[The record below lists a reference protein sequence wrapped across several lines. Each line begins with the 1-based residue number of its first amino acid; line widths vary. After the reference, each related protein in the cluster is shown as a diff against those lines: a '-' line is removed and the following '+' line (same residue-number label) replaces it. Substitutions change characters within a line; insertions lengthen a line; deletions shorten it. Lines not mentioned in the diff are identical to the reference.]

1 MIPDIKELNFPKKD
15 GEQYATLTQA
25 TVTLADMGEKTITT
39 QVKINGEITPDFSQD
54 WAVEFQGEKYIM
66 PLRIPQGSKGNE
78 SLDSTIDLTFQHW
91 AIYQLKRYP
100 FVTMQP
106 IETGTAI
113 ADEEAA
119 DVRLNL
125 KDFCILFGQVLEY
138 YYGDAITI
146 DLNPLWEYKKEAE
159 SITINHSY
167 IWDVLIKFYE
177 LFAARWVIEP
187 REDNNNTVKGGERY
201 VIRVGYP
208 SAEVTHI
215 FRYGFEG
222 GLLKIERQVQSEDIR
237 NMLKGRGGDTNIP
250 FRYFKDTDPNNPD
263 FKPDPDWIEELKN
276 IYFTNLM
283 PATFRSYIQGW
294 KAAHISKYPG
304 YTAVGEN
311 NAYAPWAYRKGYTDT
326 KFRPVEFVA
335 DEITIN
341 PTAGDKQVEIL
352 PGYSPYIK
360 KGSSIDKYG
369 PLLGSLD
376 NNDKIYP
383 TLQGTGMDIA
393 VDVEQVTSDVVESP
407 KSDTKTEVLEEFSG
421 RVTLSGGE
429 RKTLTID
436 GGTFSVDAGLY
447 GNYDEGQKGLTVK
460 KNETQVGL
468 SVIAGKWT
476 LNIQTYQVKV
486 GDYLIDIEDA
496 TLSIVNISTQQILSA
511 SGLPSGNYRAV
522 VRLSLHNTS
531 DNTLS
536 VEIKCAR
543 PTLTTSSLKE
553 QARNTFDVWIPN
565 VWGTAR
571 NAGETDAQYAE
582 RVWKPVFG
590 DREGNEAA
598 LMFTSGALA
607 HEDYEFKFIKG
618 LWPVLDSTKTY
629 NDDEGVTH
637 SSYWRLRLAK
647 SDAEMEVTG
656 LYLPSTQKQGA
667 PGDTFVF
674 IGTELTHVPYVV
686 DAEVRQADW
695 LNDQLGEVKEIKP
708 TFVVT
713 PDRVRL
719 NGEGKPNALIRQ
731 LRVGSPVTI
740 EDKRF
745 IGGSQQETLYLQSIT
760 YKYRAPSSTDAA
772 LNPDM
777 EIVLGNDYS
786 TVANPVTMIQG
797 EVSSLSRQISG
808 ALSNISQAVR
818 ATGDKIY
825 IRKDKSDRTPYS
837 LTIGGRA
844 TAEAGMQ
851 FGLTYIPGL
860 AGGMGGWIGPDGA
873 GELRSLILWSF
884 LEVPELR
891 FNRVE
896 IVQGVDWHAPGGGIV
911 ESCEGDTVTLKLEEG
926 DYGAVAEDDL
936 CLGIWHFARPAD
948 KARCNLLK
956 DTATPQTAASSGP
969 TDNFRFVRYKFDVPV
984 DFKAGDSFVLSLD
997 NVERLAGTATEF
1009 HARLYD
1015 MDDSQSVRMISSLV
1029 KFNAA
1034 DRTCVLTVVN
1044 PSSSSTVELLLY
1056 AGLNGETAGNSV
1068 RFTRPML
1075 VRGETP
1081 AEWNY
1086 AESEFDGLN
1095 SDSDSNDSET
1105 GKGLFRF
1112 TGFATMY
1119 FRIKAVSGDNNGTA
1133 TIQMREG
1140 YEHLRPQPGM
1150 HFVAF
1155 GNRTRKDRQTCRYA
1169 TRTYERLMKDVD
1181 DWTFRPDNIK
1191 LQFGDLSNLTIDGLT
1206 MSGYSAYLNNVYFDG
1221 VLRQLENSPL
1231 RLTYETYGDKYVGD
1245 NDDCMIRLTALKGVE
1260 DVTDSVT
1267 WSVSASTG
1275 AATPS
1280 VTPEGTLTLGKSVLA
1295 GGEEA
1300 TVTVTATWRKT
1311 PDAAPKTASAIIIIR
1326 DNALLK
1332 GETGSS
1338 YTPNL
1343 LKGTKTWDTAGWGYG
1358 TGMGWGS
1365 EPDGEMNGFTV
1376 LHGNFEGHGT
1386 QAYIELAQQF
1396 FPVVKGQ
1403 TYTLSFWAKGTGNM
1417 RTFCYPAVNGFLL
1430 PGGTGDRSNITL
1442 SDTEQVYQLTT
1453 DWKRHRVSFRVDG
1466 TPASENTRILFR
1478 VPAGNEAWIAG
1489 AKLETGINNNPE
1501 WSPNDEDLKGDPGKD
1516 GEDAVIYDWE
1526 TEPAVIRCEADGTP
1540 VDTSVTVRCWRVKGE
1555 TRSLISPNDL
1565 LMSMYRVQSRVQ
1577 ADEGI
1582 SNWADYTAPVTL
1594 DSRETHPKIMLRV
1607 IPQTIA
1613 GSEPEVLS
1621 EHTVG
1626 YVCDGTTGPQGSVVR
1641 IRGLFEAGEY
1651 YYDGETPVTT
1661 STGSKI
1667 RWLDVV
1673 WVEDISG
1680 NRYYKRCIKS
1690 GTYDSSNGPHSTD
1703 NETSTGW
1710 ADFSQLDN
1718 LIVQLLIAKNAH
1730 IQFLNGQEI
1739 VFGETVNGADK
1750 LWGRIG
1756 VPTEG
1761 GGYIMWAGGADT
1773 SLATYILDKEGR
1785 ARFGKINDNHI
1796 VIDPLEKQITVRNGS
1811 RRKMITIDGAD
1822 HMLEN
1827 IYGVEDN
1834 INAGNL
1840 NRGYATANPTYTTT
1854 VSAGTVKLAKAGGK
1868 LKVSL
1873 TAILETW
1880 SVGYTGKDSA
1890 GVSMP
1895 GQYVKGTATVTL
1907 GIYNGSIPV
1916 KEVSATVQSPILTEN
1931 LKGYRTE
1938 DLTVEATNLSV
1949 GTYTVRTKVELVQ
1962 QKDTDINGRIVQ
1974 ATAMATVMGAAKV
1987 FSSPELYEAFLC
1999 GNGFIS
2005 ANSMRDYFR
2014 SVKTTSGYMTE
2025 ASAGDYGVRV
2035 SDDGLA
2041 AKDSNGAWN
2050 AGIMT
2055 YEKEAV
2061 DANKCVLPQLG
2072 IRMYT
2077 TNANTANLPTGAGTR
2092 YGSITTTTLNA
2103 TDGHHIQEWKS
2114 FSQPVQC
2121 YTRRCMNNVWGAWT
2135 KNY

>member
-1 MIPDIKELNFPKKD
+1 MINPLEIYSARNTLLYKTPINTGCRRRVRLMTEDSITVKFSDKRSLKFPVGTRIGDFYITNSQDPKYNATTSGYDYELKFDAYYWLWANRLLFYAMPGVSNAPKETSFKLTASIEIHAAVITRCLNALGITYD
-15 GEQYATLTQA
+15 GSPFRVET
-25 TVTLADMGEKTITT
+25 D
-39 QVKINGEITPDFSQD
+39 PDFSTE
-54 WAVEFQGEKYIM
+54 AKYISYANM
-66 PLRIPQGSKGNE
+66 SVLGG
-78 SLDSTIDLTFQHW
+78 
-91 AIYQLKRYP
+91 
-100 FVTMQP
+100 
-106 IETGTAI
+106 IEAI
-113 ADEEAA
+113 ADAYECEWWVEGNA
-119 DVRLNL
+119 
-125 KDFCILFGQVLEY
+125 IHFGKCNAIGEY
-138 YYGDAITI
+138 
-146 DLNPLWEYKKEAE
+146 E
-159 SITINHSY
+159 
-167 IWDVLIKFYE
+167 
-177 LFAARWVIEP
+177 
-187 REDNNNTVKGGERY
+187 
-201 VIRVGYP
+201 
-208 SAEVTHI
+208 
-215 FRYGFEG
+215 
-222 GLLKIERQVQSEDIR
+222 
-237 NMLKGRGGDTNIP
+237 
-250 FRYFKDTDPNNPD
+250 
-263 FKPDPDWIEELKN
+263 
-276 IYFTNLM
+276 FT
-283 PATFRSYIQGW
+283 
-294 KAAHISKYPG
+294 
-304 YTAVGEN
+304 VGEN
-311 NAYAPWAYRKGYTDT
+311 VVSMTPDNKTTSPNRLVLFGSTRNLPPNYRET
-326 KFRPVEFVA
+326 
-335 DEITIN
+335 
-341 PTAGDKQVEIL
+341 
-352 PGYSPYIK
+352 
-360 KGSSIDKYG
+360 GS
-369 PLLGSLD
+369 
-376 NNDKIYP
+376 
-383 TLQGTGMDIA
+383 
-393 VDVEQVTSDVVESP
+393 SDVVDAVVVKRLMLPEGTP
-407 KSDTKTEVLEEFSG
+407 WLQTEPDIPEDEIVEKE
-421 RVTLSGGE
+421 VTLDSVYPRTALTVSKVETYESTAEDGTKQTFYRVRYGTSFPFSKDYILPDEELHAEFESGNLDGMDFAVKFNPLGVGE
-429 RKTLTID
+429 KKDD
-436 GGTFSVDAGLY
+436 GSFNPEAQMFEIVVNEDYGRALPDDVLHPEVGDRFSLY
-447 GNYDEGQKGLTVK
+447 G
-460 KNETQVGL
+460 
-468 SVIAGKWT
+468 W
-476 LNIQTYQVKV
+476 
-486 GDYLIDIEDA
+486 
-496 TLSIVNISTQQILSA
+496 
-511 SGLPSGNYRAV
+511 
-522 VRLSLHNTS
+522 
-531 DNTLS
+531 
-536 VEIKCAR
+536 
-543 PTLTTSSLKE
+543 
-553 QARNTFDVWIPN
+553 
-565 VWGTAR
+565 
-571 NAGETDAQYAE
+571 
-582 RVWKPVFG
+582 
-590 DREGNEAA
+590 
-598 LMFTSGALA
+598 
-607 HEDYEFKFIKG
+607 
-618 LWPVLDSTKTY
+618 DSTKMEALGLLAAAEQELLTEGNKLLDEYRKDKQTY
-629 NDDEGVTH
+629 TCPMMWDWCKAQAEKKT
-637 SSYWRLRLAK
+637 SPRLGSVVNLHFI
-647 SDAEMEVTG
+647 
-656 LYLPSTQKQGA
+656 
-667 PGDTFVF
+667 PGDTGRKSRI
-674 IGTELTHVPYVV
+674 IGFEHDLDIEYSNVTYIC
-686 DAEVRQADW
+686 
-695 LNDQLGEVKEIKP
+695 GEKVS
-708 TFVVT
+708 VS
-713 PDRVRL
+713 RL
-719 NGEGKPNALIRQ
+719 KTLESKVEGLAH
-731 LRVGSPVTI
+731 
-740 EDKRF
+740 
-745 IGGSQQETLYLQSIT
+745 
-760 YKYRAPSSTDAA
+760 
-772 LNPDM
+772 
-777 EIVLGNDYS
+777 
-786 TVANPVTMIQG
+786 
-797 EVSSLSRQISG
+797 
-808 ALSNISQAVR
+808 
-818 ATGDKIY
+818 TGDKVKIQNSLDFLSKRY
-825 IRKDKSDRTPYS
+825 SDRTPYS
-837 LTIGGRA
+837 LAIGGRA

-860 AGGMGGWIGPDGA
+860 VGGMGGWIGPDGA
-873 GELRSLILWSF
+873 GELESLILRSF

-936 CLGIWHFARPAD
+936 CMGIWHFARPAD

-956 DTATPQTAASSGP
+956 DTAAPQTAASSGP

-984 DFKAGDSFVLSLD
+984 DFKAGDKFVLSLE

-1015 MDDSQSVRMISSLV
+1015 MDASQSVRIISDLG
-1029 KFNAA
+1029 KYDAE

-1044 PSSSSTVELLLY
+1044 PSSSPTVELLLY

-1095 SDSDSNDSET
+1095 AEADSNDSET

-1112 TGFATMY
+1112 AGFATMY
-1119 FRIKAVSGDNNGTA
+1119 FRIKAVSGENNGTA

-1245 NDDCMIRLTALKGVE
+1245 NDDCMIRLTAMKGVE
-1260 DVTDSVT
+1260 DVTASVT
-1267 WSVSASTG
+1267 WAVSASTG

-1280 VTPEGTLTLGKSVLA
+1280 VTPEGTLTLGKSILG

-1343 LKGTKTWDTAGWGYG
+1343 LKDTKTWNTAVWGYG
-1358 TGMGWGS
+1358 SGMGSGS

-1376 LHGNFEGHGT
+1376 LHSNFDNVGT

-1430 PGGTGDRSNITL
+1430 PGGTGDRSNIAL
-1442 SDTEQVYQLTT
+1442 SDTEQVYQLTA

-1466 TPASENTRILFR
+1466 TPVESNTRILFR

-1489 AKLETGINNNPE
+1489 AKLEIGANNNPE

-1516 GEDAVIYDWE
+1516 GEDAVTYDWE

-1555 TRSLISPNDL
+1555 TRSLISPNGL

-1673 WVEDISG
+1673 WVEDTSG

-1690 GTYDSSNGPHSTD
+1690 GTYTEPNGPHPPD

-1718 LIVQLLIAKNAH
+1718 LIVDLLIAKSAY
-1730 IQFLNGQEI
+1730 IKFLNGQQI
-1739 VFGETVNGADK
+1739 VFGETVNNEEVIY
-1750 LWGRIG
+1750 GRIG
-1756 VPTEG
+1756 VPIKEAG
-1761 GGYIMWAGGADT
+1761 DVIMWAGGADT
-1773 SLATYILDKEGR
+1773 DTAAYLLDKTGR
-1785 ARFGKINDNHI
+1785 ARFGRTSDNHI
-1796 VIDPLEKQITVRNGS
+1796 VIDPDAKQITVRDS
-1811 RRKMITIDGAD
+1811 TQRKMITIDGEA
-1822 HMLEN
+1822 HTLEG

-1840 NRGYATANPTYTTT
+1840 NHSYATANPTYTTT

-1907 GIYNGSIPV
+1907 GIYNGSVPV

-1949 GTYTVRTKVELVQ
+1949 GTYTVRTKVDLVQ
-1962 QKDTDINGRIVQ
+1962 EKDTDINGRIVQ

-1987 FSSPELYEAFLC
+1987 FGSPELYEAILC

-2025 ASAGDYGVRV
+2025 MSAGDYGVRV

-2050 AGIMT
+2050 AVLVT
-2055 YEKEAV
+2055 CEKQAA
-2061 DANKCVLPQLG
+2061 DANICVLEQLG
-2072 IRMYT
+2072 SRMFT
-2077 TNANTANLPTGAGTR
+2077 TDARTANLPSGAGTF
-2092 YGSITTTTLNA
+2092 YGVITTTTLNA
-2103 TDGHHIQEWKS
+2103 TAGHHIQEWKS

-2121 YTRRCMNNVWGAWT
+2121 HTRRCMNGTWGAWT
-2135 KNY
+2135 RNY

>member
-1 MIPDIKELNFPKKD
+1 MWEIKGKDNQTKAIIPSLEYNGNWMGESYVSLTVESPTPVAFAIGDYLMYRGERFEINYDPGKIKSASRFAKGDAFKYENIKLNSFADELTRCDFLDVVPSDNQIHFTGLPKFSFYGGVQDLAKRIQANLDRTYPGMWTVVVSSEYSDMKELNVSVDTQKVWDALSILVNDFKTYFTIKGRTITIGAAGIPAAHLFKYGKGNGLYGLEQNAETDQAIVTRLRAYGSTRNLPHRYYNNIPAIDRANAPVHSIVSRQYVNSGSVACVLKFRLLSQYVDLSKCVTDGTKHWFSASINNVGYAAYWDDKESCYTIGERPSKHVDGVSNTLLRKEQMEEIVTGTLVSFAAYKD
-15 GEQYATLTQA
+15 GAPGIVTTVGIPDNMAVQYLM
-25 TVTLADMGEKTITT
+25 LPSFPYTT
-39 QVKINGEITPDFSQD
+39 QDPYIDSPNIDKIGIREGTVFFDGSQEDLEEIYPSIEGMT
-54 WAVEFQGEKYIM
+54 AE
-66 PLRIPQGSKGNE
+66 
-78 SLDSTIDLTFQHW
+78 
-91 AIYQLKRYP
+91 QLKAAGVP
-100 FVTMQP
+100 CNSTGALDVLVSAEQMTDNGVGD
-106 IETGTAI
+106 INEGETQTTPNPPTFKI
-113 ADEEAA
+113 T
-119 DVRLNL
+119 L
-125 KDFCILFGQVLEY
+125 KDLGFNIKDHIIPGNSEAP
-138 YYGDAITI
+138 AISFKTGMLGGRDFEI
-146 DLNPLWEYKKEAE
+146 
-159 SITINHSY
+159 
-167 IWDVLIKFYE
+167 V
-177 LFAARWVIEP
+177 
-187 REDNNNTVKGGERY
+187 GGEPIKNASGAVTGY
-201 VIRVGYP
+201 EIELNRVYDDGIKLWFPY
-208 SAEVTHI
+208 
-215 FRYGFEG
+215 
-222 GLLKIERQVQSEDIR
+222 
-237 NMLKGRGGDTNIP
+237 
-250 FRYFKDTDPNNPD
+250 KD
-263 FKPDPDWIEELKN
+263 
-276 IYFTNLM
+276 Y
-283 PATFRSYIQGW
+283 
-294 KAAHISKYPG
+294 
-304 YTAVGEN
+304 
-311 NAYAPWAYRKGYTDT
+311 NAK
-326 KFRPVEFVA
+326 
-335 DEITIN
+335 
-341 PTAGDKQVEIL
+341 AGDKFVLLHIEM
-352 PGYSPYIK
+352 PEVYIK
-360 KGSSIDKYG
+360 AAAQR
-369 PLLGSLD
+369 LL
-376 NNDKIYP
+376 
-383 TLQGTGMDIA
+383 
-393 VDVEQVTSDVVESP
+393 
-407 KSDTKTEVLEEFSG
+407 EV
-421 RVTLSGGE
+421 
-429 RKTLTID
+429 
-436 GGTFSVDAGLY
+436 
-447 GNYDEGQKGLTVK
+447 
-460 KNETQVGL
+460 
-468 SVIAGKWT
+468 
-476 LNIQTYQVKV
+476 
-486 GDYLIDIEDA
+486 A
-496 TLSIVNISTQQILSA
+496 TA
-511 SGLPSGNYRAV
+511 
-522 VRLSLHNTS
+522 
-531 DNTLS
+531 
-536 VEIKCAR
+536 
-543 PTLTTSSLKE
+543 
-553 QARNTFDVWIPN
+553 W
-565 VWGTAR
+565 
-571 NAGETDAQYAE
+571 
-582 RVWKPVFG
+582 
-590 DREGNEAA
+590 
-598 LMFTSGALA
+598 
-607 HEDYEFKFIKG
+607 
-618 LWPVLDSTKTY
+618 
-629 NDDEGVTH
+629 
-637 SSYWRLRLAK
+637 LAK
-647 SDAEMEVTG
+647 
-656 LYLPSTQKQGA
+656 
-667 PGDTFVF
+667 
-674 IGTELTHVPYVV
+674 
-686 DAEVRQADW
+686 
-695 LNDQLGEVKEIKP
+695 
-708 TFVVT
+708 
-713 PDRVRL
+713 
-719 NGEGKPNALIRQ
+719 
-731 LRVGSPVTI
+731 
-740 EDKRF
+740 
-745 IGGSQQETLYLQSIT
+745 
-760 YKYRAPSSTDAA
+760 
-772 LNPDM
+772 
-777 EIVLGNDYS
+777 NDYS
-786 TVANPVTMIQG
+786 RSVYAPKVDEIFMARQHDEAMASGGKIASLHDTLKEGMMLLFEDEDFNINASIFIDRLTIKETENSAPTYEVVLKEEKTVGRLDKMQNQIDSLASGGQG
-797 EVSSLSRQISG
+797 SGGYNASQIRSLIDAYGGTRF
-808 ALSNISQAVR
+808 LS
-818 ATGDKIY
+818 KI
-825 IRKDKSDRTPYS
+825 KSDRTPYS
-837 LTIGGRA
+837 LAIGGRA

-860 AGGMGGWIGPDGA
+860 VGGMGGWIGPDGA
-873 GELRSLILWSF
+873 GELRSLILWSS

-1015 MDDSQSVRMISSLV
+1015 MDASQSVRMISSLV

-1034 DRTCVLTVVN
+1034 NRTCVLTVVN
-1044 PSSSSTVELLLY
+1044 PSSSGTVELLLY

-1095 SDSDSNDSET
+1095 AEADSNDSET

-1112 TGFATMY
+1112 AGFATMY

-1267 WSVSASTG
+1267 WAVSASTG

-1343 LKGTKTWDTAGWGYG
+1343 LKGTKTWDKDAGWGYG
-1358 TGMGWGS
+1358 TGMGRGS

-1442 SDTEQVYQLTT
+1442 SDTEQVYQLTA

-1489 AKLETGINNNPE
+1489 AKLEIGANNNPE

-1516 GEDAVIYDWE
+1516 GEDAVTYDWE
-1526 TEPAVIRCEADGTP
+1526 TDPGVIRCESDGTP
-1540 VDTSVTVRCWRVKGE
+1540 IDTSVTVRCYRVKGE
-1555 TRSLISPNDL
+1555 ARSSLASGGIV
-1565 LMSMYRVQSRVQ
+1565 MSLYRVQWRIQ
-1577 ADEGI
+1577 TDEGI
-1582 SNWADYTAPVTL
+1582 SGWTDYTDPVVL
-1594 DSRETHPKIMLRV
+1594 DSRDTHPKIMLRV

-1690 GTYDSSNGPHSTD
+1690 GTYTASNGPHSTD

-1739 VFGETVNGADK
+1739 VFGETVNRADK

-1811 RRKMITIDGAD
+1811 CRKMITINGAD
-1822 HMLEN
+1822 HTLEN

-1840 NRGYATANPTYTTT
+1840 NHSYATANPTYTTT

-1907 GIYNGSIPV
+1907 GIYNGSVPV
-1916 KEVSATVQSPILTEN
+1916 KEVSATVKSPILTEN

-1962 QKDTDINGRIVQ
+1962 QRDTDINGRIVQ
-1974 ATAMATVMGAAKV
+1974 ATAMATVTGAAKV
-1987 FSSPELYEAFLC
+1987 FGSPELYEAFLC

>member
-1 MIPDIKELNFPKKD
+1 MTNPLEIYSARNTLLYKTPINTGCRRRVRLMTEDSITVKFSDRRNIKFPVGTRIGDFYITNSQDPKYNATTSGYDYELKFDAYYWLWANRLLFYAMPGVSNAPKETSFKLTASIEIHAAVITRCLNALGITYD
-15 GEQYATLTQA
+15 GSPFRVET
-25 TVTLADMGEKTITT
+25 D
-39 QVKINGEITPDFSQD
+39 PDFSTE
-54 WAVEFQGEKYIM
+54 AKYISYANM
-66 PLRIPQGSKGNE
+66 SVLGG
-78 SLDSTIDLTFQHW
+78 
-91 AIYQLKRYP
+91 
-100 FVTMQP
+100 
-106 IETGTAI
+106 IEAI
-113 ADEEAA
+113 ADAYECEWWVEGSAIHFGKCNA
-119 DVRLNL
+119 IGEYEFTVGQNVVSMTPDNKTTSPNRLVVFGSTRNL
-125 KDFCILFGQVLEY
+125 PPNY
-138 YYGDAITI
+138 
-146 DLNPLWEYKKEAE
+146 
-159 SITINHSY
+159 
-167 IWDVLIKFYE
+167 
-177 LFAARWVIEP
+177 
-187 REDNNNTVKGGERY
+187 RET
-201 VIRVGYP
+201 
-208 SAEVTHI
+208 
-215 FRYGFEG
+215 
-222 GLLKIERQVQSEDIR
+222 
-237 NMLKGRGGDTNIP
+237 
-250 FRYFKDTDPNNPD
+250 
-263 FKPDPDWIEELKN
+263 
-276 IYFTNLM
+276 
-283 PATFRSYIQGW
+283 
-294 KAAHISKYPG
+294 
-304 YTAVGEN
+304 
-311 NAYAPWAYRKGYTDT
+311 
-326 KFRPVEFVA
+326 
-335 DEITIN
+335 
-341 PTAGDKQVEIL
+341 
-352 PGYSPYIK
+352 
-360 KGSSIDKYG
+360 GS
-369 PLLGSLD
+369 
-376 NNDKIYP
+376 
-383 TLQGTGMDIA
+383 
-393 VDVEQVTSDVVESP
+393 SDVVDAVVVKRLMLPAGTPYLQTEPNIPESEIVEEEITLESVYP
-407 KSDTKTEVLEEFSG
+407 HTALTVSEVETYESTASDGNKQIFYRLKYGNSFLFSKDYILKDEELHIVFESGSMNSMHFAVKFNPLGVGEKKDDGSFNPEAQMFEIVVNEDYGRALPDDVLHPEVGDRFS
-421 RVTLSGGE
+421 
-429 RKTLTID
+429 
-436 GGTFSVDAGLY
+436 LY
-447 GNYDEGQKGLTVK
+447 G
-460 KNETQVGL
+460 
-468 SVIAGKWT
+468 W
-476 LNIQTYQVKV
+476 
-486 GDYLIDIEDA
+486 
-496 TLSIVNISTQQILSA
+496 
-511 SGLPSGNYRAV
+511 
-522 VRLSLHNTS
+522 
-531 DNTLS
+531 
-536 VEIKCAR
+536 
-543 PTLTTSSLKE
+543 
-553 QARNTFDVWIPN
+553 
-565 VWGTAR
+565 
-571 NAGETDAQYAE
+571 
-582 RVWKPVFG
+582 
-590 DREGNEAA
+590 
-598 LMFTSGALA
+598 
-607 HEDYEFKFIKG
+607 
-618 LWPVLDSTKTY
+618 DSTKMEALGLLAAAEQELLTEGNKLLDEYRKDKQTY
-629 NDDEGVTH
+629 TCPMMWDWCKAQAEKKT
-637 SSYWRLRLAK
+637 SPRLGSVVNLHFI
-647 SDAEMEVTG
+647 
-656 LYLPSTQKQGA
+656 
-667 PGDTFVF
+667 PGDTGRKSRI
-674 IGTELTHVPYVV
+674 IGFEHDLDIEYSNVTYIC
-686 DAEVRQADW
+686 
-695 LNDQLGEVKEIKP
+695 GEKVS
-708 TFVVT
+708 VS
-713 PDRVRL
+713 RL
-719 NGEGKPNALIRQ
+719 KTLESKVEGLAH
-731 LRVGSPVTI
+731 
-740 EDKRF
+740 
-745 IGGSQQETLYLQSIT
+745 
-760 YKYRAPSSTDAA
+760 
-772 LNPDM
+772 
-777 EIVLGNDYS
+777 
-786 TVANPVTMIQG
+786 
-797 EVSSLSRQISG
+797 
-808 ALSNISQAVR
+808 
-818 ATGDKIY
+818 TGDKVKIQNSLDFLSKRY
-825 IRKDKSDRTPYS
+825 SDRTPYS
-837 LTIGGRA
+837 LAIGGRA

-956 DTATPQTAASSGP
+956 GTSTPRTVTAPETSDFSFA
-969 TDNFRFVRYKFDVPV
+969 RYQFDIPV

-1015 MDDSQSVRMISSLV
+1015 MDDSQSVRIISDLG

-1112 TGFATMY
+1112 AGFATMY

-1206 MSGYSAYLNNVYFDG
+1206 MEGYSAYLNNVYFDG

-1267 WSVSASTG
+1267 WAVSASTG
-1275 AATPS
+1275 AAIPS

-1343 LKGTKTWDTAGWGYG
+1343 LKGTKTWNKDAGWGYG
-1358 TGMGWGS
+1358 TSMGWGS

-1442 SDTEQVYQLTT
+1442 SDTEQVYQLTA

-1466 TPASENTRILFR
+1466 TPVPENTRILFR
-1478 VPAGNEAWIAG
+1478 VPAGNDAWIAG
-1489 AKLETGINNNPE
+1489 AKLEIGANNNPE

-1516 GEDAVIYDWE
+1516 GEDAVTYDWE

-1555 TRSLISPNDL
+1555 TRSSLASGGIV
-1565 LMSMYRVQSRVQ
+1565 MSLYRVQWRIQ
-1577 ADEGI
+1577 TDEGI
-1582 SNWADYTAPVTL
+1582 SGWTDYTDPVVL
-1594 DSRETHPKIMLRV
+1594 DSRDTHPKIMLRV

-1690 GTYDSSNGPHSTD
+1690 GTYTASNGPHPSD
-1703 NETSTGW
+1703 NETATGW

-1718 LIVQLLIAKNAH
+1718 LIVDLLIAKSAY
-1730 IQFLNGQEI
+1730 IKFLNGQQI
-1739 VFGETVNGADK
+1739 VFGKTVNNK
-1750 LWGRIG
+1750 EVIYGRIG
-1756 VPTEG
+1756 VPIKEAG
-1761 GGYIMWAGGADT
+1761 DVIMWAGGADT
-1773 SLATYILDKEGR
+1773 GTATYLLDKNGR
-1785 ARFGKINDNHI
+1785 ARFGKTSDNHI
-1796 VIDPLEKQITVRNGS
+1796 VIDPDAKQITVRDSSG
-1811 RRKMITIDGAD
+1811 RKKITIDGEA
-1822 HMLEN
+1822 HTLEG

-1840 NRGYATANPTYTTT
+1840 NRSYATANPTYTAT
-1854 VSAGTVKLAKAGGK
+1854 VSAGTVKLTKAGGK

-1873 TAILETW
+1873 TAILETL
-1880 SVGYTGKDSA
+1880 SVEYTGKDSA

-1895 GQYVKGTATVTL
+1895 GQYVRGTATVTL
-1907 GIYNGSIPV
+1907 GIYNGSVPV
-1916 KEVSATVQSPILTEN
+1916 KETSATVQSPILSE
-1931 LKGYRTE
+1931 LKGNRTE

-1962 QKDTDINGRIVQ
+1962 ERDTDINGRIVQ
-1974 ATAMATVMGAAKV
+1974 ANAMAAVMGAAKV
-1987 FSSPELYEAFLC
+1987 FGSPELYEAFLC
-1999 GNGFIS
+1999 DNGVIS

-2014 SVKTTSGYMTE
+2014 SVKTTLGYMTE

>member
-1 MIPDIKELNFPKKD
+1 MTNPLEIYSARNTLLYKTPINTGCRRRVRLMTEDSITVKFSDRRNIKFPVGTRIGDFYITNSQDPKYNATTSGYDYELKFDAYYWLWANRLLFYAMPGVSNAPKETSFKLTASIDIHAAVITRCLNALGITYD
-15 GEQYATLTQA
+15 GSPFRVET
-25 TVTLADMGEKTITT
+25 D
-39 QVKINGEITPDFSQD
+39 PDFSTE
-54 WAVEFQGEKYIM
+54 AKYISYANM
-66 PLRIPQGSKGNE
+66 SVLGG
-78 SLDSTIDLTFQHW
+78 
-91 AIYQLKRYP
+91 
-100 FVTMQP
+100 
-106 IETGTAI
+106 IEAI
-113 ADEEAA
+113 ADAYECEWWVEGNAIHFGKCNA
-119 DVRLNL
+119 IGEYDFTVGQNVVSMTPDNKTTSPNRLVVFGSTRNL
-125 KDFCILFGQVLEY
+125 PPNY
-138 YYGDAITI
+138 
-146 DLNPLWEYKKEAE
+146 
-159 SITINHSY
+159 
-167 IWDVLIKFYE
+167 
-177 LFAARWVIEP
+177 
-187 REDNNNTVKGGERY
+187 RE
-201 VIRVGYP
+201 
-208 SAEVTHI
+208 
-215 FRYGFEG
+215 
-222 GLLKIERQVQSEDIR
+222 
-237 NMLKGRGGDTNIP
+237 
-250 FRYFKDTDPNNPD
+250 TD
-263 FKPDPDWIEELKN
+263 
-276 IYFTNLM
+276 
-283 PATFRSYIQGW
+283 S
-294 KAAHISKYPG
+294 
-304 YTAVGEN
+304 
-311 NAYAPWAYRKGYTDT
+311 
-326 KFRPVEFVA
+326 
-335 DEITIN
+335 
-341 PTAGDKQVEIL
+341 
-352 PGYSPYIK
+352 
-360 KGSSIDKYG
+360 
-369 PLLGSLD
+369 
-376 NNDKIYP
+376 
-383 TLQGTGMDIA
+383 
-393 VDVEQVTSDVVESP
+393 SDVVDAIVVKRLMLP
-407 KSDTKTEVLEEFSG
+407 AGTPYLQTEPNIPEDEIVEQE
-421 RVTLSGGE
+421 VTLDSVYPRTALTVSKVETYESTAEDGTKQTFYRVRYGTSFPFSKDYILPDEELHAEFESGNLDGMDFAVKFNPLGVGE
-429 RKTLTID
+429 KKDD
-436 GGTFSVDAGLY
+436 GSFNPEAQMFEIVVNEDYGRALPDDVLHPQVGDRFSLY
-447 GNYDEGQKGLTVK
+447 G
-460 KNETQVGL
+460 
-468 SVIAGKWT
+468 W
-476 LNIQTYQVKV
+476 
-486 GDYLIDIEDA
+486 
-496 TLSIVNISTQQILSA
+496 
-511 SGLPSGNYRAV
+511 
-522 VRLSLHNTS
+522 
-531 DNTLS
+531 
-536 VEIKCAR
+536 
-543 PTLTTSSLKE
+543 
-553 QARNTFDVWIPN
+553 
-565 VWGTAR
+565 
-571 NAGETDAQYAE
+571 
-582 RVWKPVFG
+582 
-590 DREGNEAA
+590 
-598 LMFTSGALA
+598 
-607 HEDYEFKFIKG
+607 
-618 LWPVLDSTKTY
+618 DSTKMEALGLLAAAEQELLTEGNKLLDEYRKDKQTY
-629 NDDEGVTH
+629 TCPMMWDWCKAQAEKKT
-637 SSYWRLRLAK
+637 SPRLGSVVNLHFI
-647 SDAEMEVTG
+647 
-656 LYLPSTQKQGA
+656 
-667 PGDTFVF
+667 PGDSGRKSRI
-674 IGTELTHVPYVV
+674 IGFEHDLDIEYSNVTYIC
-686 DAEVRQADW
+686 
-695 LNDQLGEVKEIKP
+695 GEKVS
-708 TFVVT
+708 VS
-713 PDRVRL
+713 RL
-719 NGEGKPNALIRQ
+719 KTLESKVEGLAH
-731 LRVGSPVTI
+731 
-740 EDKRF
+740 
-745 IGGSQQETLYLQSIT
+745 
-760 YKYRAPSSTDAA
+760 
-772 LNPDM
+772 
-777 EIVLGNDYS
+777 
-786 TVANPVTMIQG
+786 
-797 EVSSLSRQISG
+797 
-808 ALSNISQAVR
+808 
-818 ATGDKIY
+818 TGDKVKIQNSLDFLSKRY
-825 IRKDKSDRTPYS
+825 SDRTPYS
-837 LTIGGRA
+837 LAIGGRA

-860 AGGMGGWIGPDGA
+860 VGGMGGWIGSDGA
-873 GELRSLILWSF
+873 GELTSLVLRSF

-936 CLGIWHFARPAD
+936 CLGIWHFARPTD
-948 KARCNLLK
+948 KARYNLVK

-984 DFKAGDSFVLSLD
+984 DFKAGDSFVLSLE

-1095 SDSDSNDSET
+1095 AEADSNDSET

-1260 DVTDSVT
+1260 DVTEAVT
-1267 WSVSASTG
+1267 WAVSASTG

-1295 GGEEA
+1295 GGEES

-1332 GETGSS
+1332 GEPGSS
-1338 YTPNL
+1338 YTTNL
-1343 LKGTKTWDTAGWGYG
+1343 LKGTKTWVKTVWGYG
-1358 TGMGWGS
+1358 TGMGQGS
-1365 EPDGEMNGFTV
+1365 EPEGEMNGFTV
-1376 LHGNFEGHGT
+1376 LHSNFDNVGT

-1430 PGGTGDRSNITL
+1430 PGGTGDRKNIAL
-1442 SDTEQVYQLTT
+1442 SDTEQVYQLTA

-1466 TPASENTRILFR
+1466 TPVPENTRILFR
-1478 VPAGNEAWIAG
+1478 VPAGNDAWIAG
-1489 AKLETGINNNPE
+1489 AKLEIGANNNPE
-1501 WSPNDEDLKGDPGKD
+1501 WSPNDADLKGDKGKD
-1516 GEDAVIYDWE
+1516 GEDAVTYDWE

-1555 TRSLISPNDL
+1555 TRSSLASGGIV
-1565 LMSMYRVQSRVQ
+1565 MSLYRMQWRIQ
-1577 ADEGI
+1577 TDEGI
-1582 SNWADYTAPVTL
+1582 SDWIDYTGPVVL
-1594 DSRETHPKIMLRV
+1594 DSRDTHPKIMLRV

-1673 WVEDISG
+1673 WVEDTSG

-1690 GTYDSSNGPHSTD
+1690 GTYTESNGPHPTD

-1739 VFGETVNGADK
+1739 VFGETVNK
-1750 LWGRIG
+1750 KEVIWGRVG
-1756 VPTEG
+1756 VPVGTDG
-1761 GGYIMWAGGADT
+1761 VIMWAGGADT
-1773 SLATYILDKEGR
+1773 DTATYLLDKNGR
-1785 ARFGKINDNHI
+1785 ARFGKTSDNHI

-1822 HMLEN
+1822 HTLEN

-1840 NRGYATANPTYTTT
+1840 NHSYATANPTYTTT
-1854 VSAGTVKLAKAGGK
+1854 VSAGTVKLAKPGGK

-1962 QKDTDINGRIVQ
+1962 EKDTDINGRIVQ

-1987 FSSPELYEAFLC
+1987 FGSPELYEAFLC

>member
-1 MIPDIKELNFPKKD
+1 MIEVKMIKKPRQ
-15 GEQYATLTQA
+15 GTSVSSGGSSGMGGTLSG
-25 TVTLADMGEKTITT
+25 VI
-39 QVKINGEITPDFSQD
+39 
-54 WAVEFQGEKYIM
+54 
-66 PLRIPQGSKGNE
+66 
-78 SLDSTIDLTFQHW
+78 
-91 AIYQLKRYP
+91 
-100 FVTMQP
+100 
-106 IETGTAI
+106 
-113 ADEEAA
+113 
-119 DVRLNL
+119 
-125 KDFCILFGQVLEY
+125 
-138 YYGDAITI
+138 
-146 DLNPLWEYKKEAE
+146 KEAE
-159 SITINHSY
+159 H
-167 IWDVLIKFYE
+167 
-177 LFAARWVIEP
+177 AAR
-187 REDNNNTVKGGERY
+187 
-201 VIRVGYP
+201 
-208 SAEVTHI
+208 A
-215 FRYGFEG
+215 
-222 GLLKIERQVQSEDIR
+222 
-237 NMLKGRGGDTNIP
+237 
-250 FRYFKDTDPNNPD
+250 
-263 FKPDPDWIEELKN
+263 
-276 IYFTNLM
+276 
-283 PATFRSYIQGW
+283 
-294 KAAHISKYPG
+294 
-304 YTAVGEN
+304 
-311 NAYAPWAYRKGYTDT
+311 
-326 KFRPVEFVA
+326 
-335 DEITIN
+335 
-341 PTAGDKQVEIL
+341 
-352 PGYSPYIK
+352 
-360 KGSSIDKYG
+360 
-369 PLLGSLD
+369 
-376 NNDKIYP
+376 
-383 TLQGTGMDIA
+383 DIA
-393 VDVEQVTSDVVESP
+393 V
-407 KSDTKTEVLEEFSG
+407 
-421 RVTLSGGE
+421 
-429 RKTLTID
+429 
-436 GGTFSVDAGLY
+436 Y
-447 GNYDEGQKGLTVK
+447 
-460 KNETQVGL
+460 
-468 SVIAGKWT
+468 
-476 LNIQTYQVKV
+476 
-486 GDYLIDIEDA
+486 
-496 TLSIVNISTQQILSA
+496 
-511 SGLPSGNYRAV
+511 
-522 VRLSLHNTS
+522 
-531 DNTLS
+531 
-536 VEIKCAR
+536 
-543 PTLTTSSLKE
+543 
-553 QARNTFDVWIPN
+553 
-565 VWGTAR
+565 
-571 NAGETDAQYAE
+571 AQ
-582 RVWKPVFG
+582 
-590 DREGNEAA
+590 
-598 LMFTSGALA
+598 TSGSATEA
-607 HEDYEFKFIKG
+607 EH
-618 LWPVLDSTKTY
+618 
-629 NDDEGVTH
+629 
-637 SSYWRLRLAK
+637 AK
-647 SDAEMEVTG
+647 EADRAKEADHAEMAHD
-656 LYLPSTQKQGA
+656 L
-667 PGDTFVF
+667 D
-674 IGTELTHVPYVV
+674 
-686 DAEVRQADW
+686 
-695 LNDQLGEVKEIKP
+695 
-708 TFVVT
+708 
-713 PDRVRL
+713 PD
-719 NGEGKPNALIRQ
+719 
-731 LRVGSPVTI
+731 SPVR
-740 EDKRF
+740 DQF
-745 IGGSQQETLYLQSIT
+745 
-760 YKYRAPSSTDAA
+760 
-772 LNPDM
+772 
-777 EIVLGNDYS
+777 
-786 TVANPVTMIQG
+786 
-797 EVSSLSRQISG
+797 LSK
-808 ALSNISQAVR
+808 V
-818 ATGDKIY
+818 
-825 IRKDKSDRTPYS
+825 KSDRTPYS
-837 LTIGGRA
+837 LAIGGRA

-860 AGGMGGWIGPDGA
+860 VGGMGGWIGPDGA

-948 KARCNLLK
+948 KAQCNLLK
-956 DTATPQTAASSGP
+956 GTATPQTAASSGP
-969 TDNFRFVRYKFDVPV
+969 TDKFRFVRYKFDVPV
-984 DFKAGDSFVLSLD
+984 DFKAGDSFVLSLE

-1112 TGFATMY
+1112 AGFATMY

-1267 WSVSASTG
+1267 WAVSASTG

-1343 LKGTKTWDTAGWGYG
+1343 LKGTKTWNKDAGWGYG

-1376 LHGNFEGHGT
+1376 LHSNFDNVGT

-1430 PGGTGDRSNITL
+1430 PGGTGDRKNITL
-1442 SDTEQVYQLTT
+1442 SDTEQVYQLTA

-1466 TPASENTRILFR
+1466 TPASENTCILFR
-1478 VPAGNEAWIAG
+1478 VHAGNEAWIAG
-1489 AKLETGINNNPE
+1489 AKLETGANNNPE

-1516 GEDAVIYDWE
+1516 GEDAVTYDWE

-1673 WVEDISG
+1673 WVEDTSG

-1690 GTYDSSNGPHSTD
+1690 GTYTASNGPHPSD
-1703 NETSTGW
+1703 NETSAGW
-1710 ADFSQLDN
+1710 ANFSQLDN
-1718 LIVQLLIAKNAH
+1718 LIVDLLIAKSAY
-1730 IQFLNGQEI
+1730 IKFLNGQEI
-1739 VFGETVNGADK
+1739 VFGETVNK
-1750 LWGRIG
+1750 KNIIWGRLG
-1756 VPTEG
+1756 APKDDV
-1761 GGYIMWAGGADT
+1761 IMWAGGADT
-1773 SLATYILDKEGR
+1773 DTATYLLDKNGL
-1785 ARFGKINDNHI
+1785 ARFGKTSGNHI
-1796 VIDPLEKQITVRNGS
+1796 VIDPNEKQITVRDS
-1811 RRKMITIDGAD
+1811 SQRKMITIDGEP
-1822 HMLEN
+1822 HTLESS
-1827 IYGVEDN
+1827 YGVTDN
-1834 INAGNL
+1834 LDMGKLEGAL
-1840 NRGYATANPTYTTT
+1840 TSSSATYTVGTIAFGESGGSLKLT
-1854 VSAGTVKLAKAGGK
+1854 LSAWLQVQSVQYKQTGAGGQEIFQYAKATSTVRMRL
-1868 LKVSL
+1868 LKNGVEQSAASGSVASASL
-1873 TAILETW
+1873 NSGLYETPDNRTYDLSAEW
-1880 SVGYTGKDSA
+1880 TGLA
-1890 GVSMP
+1890 
-1895 GQYVKGTATVTL
+1895 A
-1907 GIYNGSIPV
+1907 
-1916 KEVSATVQSPILTEN
+1916 
-1931 LKGYRTE
+1931 
-1938 DLTVEATNLSV
+1938 
-1949 GTYTVRTKVELVQ
+1949 GTYTVQVLVTITR
-1962 QKDTDINGRIVQ
+1962 DTGTDISGKKV
-1974 ATAMATVMGAAKV
+1974 TAKADARLSRAVKAIGV
-1987 FSSPELYEAFLC
+1987 PESYRAFMC
-1999 GNGFIS
+1999 GNALVS
-2005 ANSMRDYFR
+2005 ANSMLDYFR
-2014 SVKTTSGYMTE
+2014 AAKTTSGHMTE
-2025 ASAGDYGVRV
+2025 ISAGNFGLRV
-2035 SDDGLA
+2035 SRAGMI
-2041 AKDSNGAWN
+2041 AKNSDGAWN
-2050 AGIMT
+2050 AVLVT
-2055 YEKEAV
+2055 CEKQAA
-2061 DANKCVLPQLG
+2061 DANKCVLEQLG
-2072 IRMYT
+2072 SRMFT
-2077 TNANTANLPTGAGTR
+2077 TDANTVNLPTGAGTY

-2121 YTRRCMNNVWGAWT
+2121 YTRRCMNNTWGAWT

>member
-1 MIPDIKELNFPKKD
+1 MINPLEIYSARNTLLYKTPINTGCRRRVRLMTEDSITVKFSDKRSLKFPVGTRIGDFYITNSQDPKYNATTSGYDYELKFDAYYWLWANRLLFYAMPGVSNAPKETSFKLTASIDIHAAVITRCLNALGITYD
-15 GEQYATLTQA
+15 GSLFRVET
-25 TVTLADMGEKTITT
+25 D
-39 QVKINGEITPDFSQD
+39 PDFSTE
-54 WAVEFQGEKYIM
+54 AKYISYANISV
-66 PLRIPQGSKGNE
+66 LGG
-78 SLDSTIDLTFQHW
+78 
-91 AIYQLKRYP
+91 
-100 FVTMQP
+100 
-106 IETGTAI
+106 IEAI
-113 ADEEAA
+113 ADAYECEWWVEGNAIHFGKCNA
-119 DVRLNL
+119 IGEYDFTVGQNVVSMTPDNKTTSPNRLVVFGSTRNL
-125 KDFCILFGQVLEY
+125 PPNY
-138 YYGDAITI
+138 
-146 DLNPLWEYKKEAE
+146 
-159 SITINHSY
+159 
-167 IWDVLIKFYE
+167 
-177 LFAARWVIEP
+177 
-187 REDNNNTVKGGERY
+187 RE
-201 VIRVGYP
+201 
-208 SAEVTHI
+208 
-215 FRYGFEG
+215 
-222 GLLKIERQVQSEDIR
+222 
-237 NMLKGRGGDTNIP
+237 
-250 FRYFKDTDPNNPD
+250 TD
-263 FKPDPDWIEELKN
+263 
-276 IYFTNLM
+276 
-283 PATFRSYIQGW
+283 S
-294 KAAHISKYPG
+294 
-304 YTAVGEN
+304 
-311 NAYAPWAYRKGYTDT
+311 
-326 KFRPVEFVA
+326 
-335 DEITIN
+335 
-341 PTAGDKQVEIL
+341 
-352 PGYSPYIK
+352 
-360 KGSSIDKYG
+360 
-369 PLLGSLD
+369 
-376 NNDKIYP
+376 
-383 TLQGTGMDIA
+383 
-393 VDVEQVTSDVVESP
+393 SDVVDAIVVKRLMLP
-407 KSDTKTEVLEEFSG
+407 AGTPYLQTEPNIPEDEIVEKE
-421 RVTLSGGE
+421 VTLDSVYPRTALTVSKVETYESTAEDGTKQTFYRVRYGTSFPFSKDYILPDEELHAEFESGNLDGMDFAVKFNPLGVGE
-429 RKTLTID
+429 KKDD
-436 GGTFSVDAGLY
+436 GSFNPEAQMFEIVVNEDYGRALPDDVLHPEVGDRFSLY
-447 GNYDEGQKGLTVK
+447 G
-460 KNETQVGL
+460 
-468 SVIAGKWT
+468 W
-476 LNIQTYQVKV
+476 
-486 GDYLIDIEDA
+486 
-496 TLSIVNISTQQILSA
+496 
-511 SGLPSGNYRAV
+511 
-522 VRLSLHNTS
+522 
-531 DNTLS
+531 
-536 VEIKCAR
+536 
-543 PTLTTSSLKE
+543 
-553 QARNTFDVWIPN
+553 
-565 VWGTAR
+565 
-571 NAGETDAQYAE
+571 
-582 RVWKPVFG
+582 
-590 DREGNEAA
+590 
-598 LMFTSGALA
+598 
-607 HEDYEFKFIKG
+607 
-618 LWPVLDSTKTY
+618 DSTKMEDLGLLAAAEQELLTEGNKLLDEYRKDKQTY
-629 NDDEGVTH
+629 TCPMMWDWCKAQAEKKT
-637 SSYWRLRLAK
+637 SPRLGSVVNLHFI
-647 SDAEMEVTG
+647 
-656 LYLPSTQKQGA
+656 
-667 PGDTFVF
+667 PGDAGRKSRI
-674 IGTELTHVPYVV
+674 IGFEHDLDIEYSNVTYIC
-686 DAEVRQADW
+686 
-695 LNDQLGEVKEIKP
+695 GEKVS
-708 TFVVT
+708 VS
-713 PDRVRL
+713 RL
-719 NGEGKPNALIRQ
+719 KTLESKVEGLAH
-731 LRVGSPVTI
+731 
-740 EDKRF
+740 
-745 IGGSQQETLYLQSIT
+745 
-760 YKYRAPSSTDAA
+760 
-772 LNPDM
+772 
-777 EIVLGNDYS
+777 
-786 TVANPVTMIQG
+786 
-797 EVSSLSRQISG
+797 
-808 ALSNISQAVR
+808 
-818 ATGDKIY
+818 TGDKVKIQNSLDFLSKRY
-825 IRKDKSDRTPYS
+825 SDRTPYS
-837 LTIGGRA
+837 LAIGGRA

-860 AGGMGGWIGPDGA
+860 VGGMGGWIGSDGA
-873 GELRSLILWSF
+873 GELTSLVLRSF

-1015 MDDSQSVRMISSLV
+1015 MDNSQSVRMISSLV

-1056 AGLNGETAGNSV
+1056 AGLSGETAGNSV

-1267 WSVSASTG
+1267 WAVSASTG
-1275 AATPS
+1275 AAIPS

-1343 LKGTKTWDTAGWGYG
+1343 LKGTKTWNKDAGWGYG

-1442 SDTEQVYQLTT
+1442 SDTEQVYQLTA

-1489 AKLETGINNNPE
+1489 AKLETGANNNPE
-1501 WSPNDEDLKGDPGKD
+1501 WSPNDEDLKGATGKD
-1516 GEDAVIYDWE
+1516 GEDAISIQVSPRTIVAREGE
-1526 TEPAVIRCEADGTP
+1526 TTVTNVYVDLYRGTRRIPYNDPDDGNMVCSTLTQGGSGDIAEGVHWSFRVDADGRFYYRIGVASTASGVSLDVP
-1540 VDTSVTVRCWRVKGE
+1540 FTVEYNGVR
-1555 TRSLISPNDL
+1555 
-1565 LMSMYRVQSRVQ
+1565 Y
-1577 ADEGI
+1577 
-1582 SNWADYTAPVTL
+1582 
-1594 DSRETHPKIMLRV
+1594 
-1607 IPQTIA
+1607 PQTFSVRTIA
-1613 GSEPEVLS
+1613 NGEPGAS
-1621 EHTVG
+1621 I
-1626 YVCDGTTGPQGSVVR
+1626 TGPQGPVVR
-1641 IRGLFEAGEY
+1641 IRGLFEDGY
-1651 YYDGETPVTT
+1651 YYDGTEAVYEKGVPVY
-1661 STGSKI
+1661 
-1667 RWLDVV
+1667 WLDIV
-1673 WVEDISG
+1673 WTEGTSG
-1680 NRYYKRCIKS
+1680 NRYYKRCVDS
-1690 GTYDSSNGPHSTD
+1690 GYYDSSNGPHPSD

-1739 VFGETVNGADK
+1739 VFGETVNEADK

-1822 HMLEN
+1822 HTLEN

-1840 NRGYATANPTYTTT
+1840 NHSYATANPTYTTT

-1931 LKGYRTE
+1931 LKGHRTE

-1962 QKDTDINGRIVQ
+1962 EKDTDINGRIVQ

-1987 FSSPELYEAFLC
+1987 FGSPELYEAFLC
-1999 GNGFIS
+1999 GNGVIS

-2061 DANKCVLPQLG
+2061 DANKCILPQLG

-2103 TDGHHIQEWKS
+2103 TAGHHIQEWKS

-2121 YTRRCMNNVWGAWT
+2121 YTRRCMDNVWGAWT

>member
-1 MIPDIKELNFPKKD
+1 MWEIKGKDNQTKAIIPSLEYNGNWMGESYVSLTVESPTPVAFAIGDYLMYRGERFEINYDPGKIKSASRFAKGDAFKYENIKLNSFADELTRCDFLDVVPSDNQIHFTGLPKFSFYGGVQDLAKRIQANLDRTYPGMWTVVVSSEYSDMKELNVSVDTQKVWDALSILVNDFKTYFTIKGRTITIGAAGIPAAHLFKYGKGNGLYGLEQNAETDQAIVTRLRAYGSTRNLPHRYYNNIPAIDRANAPVHSIVSRQYVNSGSVACVLKFRLLSQYVDLSKCVTDGTKHWFSASINNVGYAAYWDDKESCYTIGERPSKHVDGVSNTLLRKEQMEEIVTGTLVSFAAYKD
-15 GEQYATLTQA
+15 GAPGIVTTVGIPDNMAVQYLM
-25 TVTLADMGEKTITT
+25 LPSFPYTT
-39 QVKINGEITPDFSQD
+39 QDPYIDSPNIDKIGIREGTVFFDGSQEDLEEISPSIEGMT
-54 WAVEFQGEKYIM
+54 AE
-66 PLRIPQGSKGNE
+66 
-78 SLDSTIDLTFQHW
+78 
-91 AIYQLKRYP
+91 QLKAAGVP
-100 FVTMQP
+100 CNSTGALDVLVSAEQMTDNGVGD
-106 IETGTAI
+106 INEGETQTTPNPPTFKI
-113 ADEEAA
+113 T
-119 DVRLNL
+119 L
-125 KDFCILFGQVLEY
+125 KDLGFNIKDHIIPGNSEAP
-138 YYGDAITI
+138 AISFKTGMLGGRDFEI
-146 DLNPLWEYKKEAE
+146 VGCEPIKNASGVVTGYEIELNRVYDDGIKLWFPYKD
-159 SITINHSY
+159 Y
-167 IWDVLIKFYE
+167 
-177 LFAARWVIEP
+177 
-187 REDNNNTVKGGERY
+187 
-201 VIRVGYP
+201 
-208 SAEVTHI
+208 
-215 FRYGFEG
+215 
-222 GLLKIERQVQSEDIR
+222 
-237 NMLKGRGGDTNIP
+237 
-250 FRYFKDTDPNNPD
+250 
-263 FKPDPDWIEELKN
+263 
-276 IYFTNLM
+276 
-283 PATFRSYIQGW
+283 
-294 KAAHISKYPG
+294 
-304 YTAVGEN
+304 
-311 NAYAPWAYRKGYTDT
+311 NAK
-326 KFRPVEFVA
+326 
-335 DEITIN
+335 
-341 PTAGDKQVEIL
+341 AGDKFVLLHIEM
-352 PGYSPYIK
+352 PEVYIK
-360 KGSSIDKYG
+360 AAAQR
-369 PLLGSLD
+369 LL
-376 NNDKIYP
+376 
-383 TLQGTGMDIA
+383 
-393 VDVEQVTSDVVESP
+393 
-407 KSDTKTEVLEEFSG
+407 EV
-421 RVTLSGGE
+421 
-429 RKTLTID
+429 
-436 GGTFSVDAGLY
+436 
-447 GNYDEGQKGLTVK
+447 
-460 KNETQVGL
+460 
-468 SVIAGKWT
+468 
-476 LNIQTYQVKV
+476 
-486 GDYLIDIEDA
+486 A
-496 TLSIVNISTQQILSA
+496 TA
-511 SGLPSGNYRAV
+511 
-522 VRLSLHNTS
+522 
-531 DNTLS
+531 
-536 VEIKCAR
+536 
-543 PTLTTSSLKE
+543 
-553 QARNTFDVWIPN
+553 W
-565 VWGTAR
+565 
-571 NAGETDAQYAE
+571 
-582 RVWKPVFG
+582 
-590 DREGNEAA
+590 
-598 LMFTSGALA
+598 
-607 HEDYEFKFIKG
+607 
-618 LWPVLDSTKTY
+618 
-629 NDDEGVTH
+629 
-637 SSYWRLRLAK
+637 LAK
-647 SDAEMEVTG
+647 
-656 LYLPSTQKQGA
+656 
-667 PGDTFVF
+667 
-674 IGTELTHVPYVV
+674 
-686 DAEVRQADW
+686 
-695 LNDQLGEVKEIKP
+695 
-708 TFVVT
+708 
-713 PDRVRL
+713 
-719 NGEGKPNALIRQ
+719 
-731 LRVGSPVTI
+731 
-740 EDKRF
+740 
-745 IGGSQQETLYLQSIT
+745 
-760 YKYRAPSSTDAA
+760 
-772 LNPDM
+772 
-777 EIVLGNDYS
+777 NDYS
-786 TVANPVTMIQG
+786 RSVYAPKVDEIFMARQHDYAMASGGKIASLHDTLKEGMMLLFEDEDFNINASIFIDRLTIKETENSAPIYEVVLKEEKTVGRLDKMQNQIDSLASGEQG
-797 EVSSLSRQISG
+797 SGGYNASQIRSLIDAYGGTRF
-808 ALSNISQAVR
+808 LS
-818 ATGDKIY
+818 KI
-825 IRKDKSDRTPYS
+825 KSDRTPYS
-837 LTIGGRA
+837 LAIGGRA

-860 AGGMGGWIGPDGA
+860 VGGMGGWIGSDGA
-873 GELRSLILWSF
+873 GELTSLVLRSF

-936 CLGIWHFARPAD
+936 CLGIWHFARPTD
-948 KARCNLLK
+948 KARYNLVK

-984 DFKAGDSFVLSLD
+984 DFKAGDSFVLSLE

-1056 AGLNGETAGNSV
+1056 AGLNGEPAGNSV

-1095 SDSDSNDSET
+1095 AEADSNDSET

-1260 DVTDSVT
+1260 DVTEAVT
-1267 WSVSASTG
+1267 WAVSASTG

-1295 GGEEA
+1295 GGEES

-1332 GETGSS
+1332 GEPGSS
-1338 YTPNL
+1338 YTTNL
-1343 LKGTKTWDTAGWGYG
+1343 LKGTKTWVKTVWGYG
-1358 TGMGWGS
+1358 TGMGQGS
-1365 EPDGEMNGFTV
+1365 EPEGEMNGFTV
-1376 LHGNFEGHGT
+1376 LHSNFDNVGT

-1430 PGGTGDRSNITL
+1430 PGGTGDRKNIAL
-1442 SDTEQVYQLTT
+1442 SDTEQVYQLTA

-1466 TPASENTRILFR
+1466 TPVPENTRILFR
-1478 VPAGNEAWIAG
+1478 VPAGNDAWIAG
-1489 AKLETGINNNPE
+1489 AKLEIGANNNPE
-1501 WSPNDEDLKGDPGKD
+1501 WSPNDADLKGDKGKD
-1516 GEDAVIYDWE
+1516 GEDAVTYDWE

-1555 TRSLISPNDL
+1555 TRSSLASGGIV
-1565 LMSMYRVQSRVQ
+1565 MSLYRMQWRIQ
-1577 ADEGI
+1577 TDEGI
-1582 SNWADYTAPVTL
+1582 SDWIDYTGPVVL
-1594 DSRETHPKIMLRV
+1594 DSRDTHPKIMLRV

-1673 WVEDISG
+1673 WVEDTSG

-1690 GTYDSSNGPHSTD
+1690 GTYTESNGPHPTD

-1739 VFGETVNGADK
+1739 VFGETVNK
-1750 LWGRIG
+1750 KEVIWGRVG
-1756 VPTEG
+1756 VPVGTDG
-1761 GGYIMWAGGADT
+1761 VIMWAGGADT
-1773 SLATYILDKEGR
+1773 DTATYLLDKNGR
-1785 ARFGKINDNHI
+1785 ARFGKTSDNHI

-1822 HMLEN
+1822 HTLEN

-1840 NRGYATANPTYTTT
+1840 NHSYATANPTYTTT
-1854 VSAGTVKLAKAGGK
+1854 VSAGTVKLAKPGGK

-1962 QKDTDINGRIVQ
+1962 EKDTDINGRIVQ

-1987 FSSPELYEAFLC
+1987 FGSPELYEAFLC

>member
-1 MIPDIKELNFPKKD
+1 MPITIYDKVGKPKVELSPND
-15 GEQYATLTQA
+15 SSTQA
-25 TVTLADMGEKTITT
+25 TEIQGDNVLTLSFTHYEHIDLDVDDYADFEGERYWLT
-39 QVKINGEITPDFSQD
+39 
-54 WAVEFQGEKYIM
+54 EKYRPKQKSTKEWSYDIKLYGVESM
-66 PLRIPQGSKGNE
+66 IKRLLVIKTVDNEDEPVFTLTAPPREHAAMIVRCMNTGMGNISDWKVGRIDGTENIVIDYFGKYCDEALKEIAEKVGAEWWVEGQTVNVCKCEHGEPVELGYDKGLM
-78 SLDSTIDLTFQHW
+78 SID
-91 AIYQLKRYP
+91 P
-100 FVTMQP
+100 
-106 IETGTAI
+106 GTADNVKFYTRLYPVGSTRNI
-113 ADEEAA
+113 DPDKYGFSRLQLPGGQKYVEINADKYGRVDHFEQSAFE
-119 DVRLNL
+119 DIYPRRIGTVSSVRSEVRTGEDGKPFTIYYFTDNSLPFDPNDYMIGGLVIRVSFQEGSELAGLGDEDNGTYYFEVNFNSSTREFEIITIWPYDNDMQLPGDKIVPKEGDKYILWNL
-125 KDFCILFGQVLEY
+125 RMPDEY
-138 YYGDAITI
+138 Y
-146 DLNPLWEYKKEAE
+146 DLAEKEFLAAVNKYNADHSRDVSVYKAPTDHVW
-159 SITINHSY
+159 I
-167 IWDVLIKFYE
+167 
-177 LFAARWVIEP
+177 
-187 REDNNNTVKGGERY
+187 EDNN
-201 VIRVGYP
+201 
-208 SAEVTHI
+208 
-215 FRYGFEG
+215 
-222 GLLKIERQVQSEDIR
+222 
-237 NMLKGRGGDTNIP
+237 
-250 FRYFKDTDPNNPD
+250 
-263 FKPDPDWIEELKN
+263 
-276 IYFTNLM
+276 
-283 PATFRSYIQGW
+283 
-294 KAAHISKYPG
+294 
-304 YTAVGEN
+304 
-311 NAYAPWAYRKGYTDT
+311 
-326 KFRPVEFVA
+326 VE
-335 DEITIN
+335 
-341 PTAGDKQVEIL
+341 
-352 PGYSPYIK
+352 
-360 KGSSIDKYG
+360 
-369 PLLGSLD
+369 
-376 NNDKIYP
+376 
-383 TLQGTGMDIA
+383 
-393 VDVEQVTSDVVESP
+393 
-407 KSDTKTEVLEEFSG
+407 
-421 RVTLSGGE
+421 
-429 RKTLTID
+429 LTI
-436 GGTFSVDAGLY
+436 G
-447 GNYDEGQKGLTVK
+447 
-460 KNETQVGL
+460 
-468 SVIAGKWT
+468 
-476 LNIQTYQVKV
+476 
-486 GDYLIDIEDA
+486 
-496 TLSIVNISTQQILSA
+496 
-511 SGLPSGNYRAV
+511 R
-522 VRLSLHNTS
+522 
-531 DNTLS
+531 
-536 VEIKCAR
+536 
-543 PTLTTSSLKE
+543 
-553 QARNTFDVWIPN
+553 
-565 VWGTAR
+565 
-571 NAGETDAQYAE
+571 
-582 RVWKPVFG
+582 
-590 DREGNEAA
+590 
-598 LMFTSGALA
+598 
-607 HEDYEFKFIKG
+607 
-618 LWPVLDSTKTY
+618 
-629 NDDEGVTH
+629 
-637 SSYWRLRLAK
+637 
-647 SDAEMEVTG
+647 
-656 LYLPSTQKQGA
+656 
-667 PGDTFVF
+667 
-674 IGTELTHVPYVV
+674 
-686 DAEVRQADW
+686 
-695 LNDQLGEVKEIKP
+695 
-708 TFVVT
+708 
-713 PDRVRL
+713 RVRL
-719 NGEGKPNALIRQ
+719 I
-731 LRVGSPVTI
+731 S
-740 EDKRF
+740 DKYFPGTGFRDSR
-745 IGGSQQETLYLQSIT
+745 ITKITRKVNLPTSMDLEISDVLSRTSQQKITDSIDDVRNYVT
-760 YKYRAPSSTDAA
+760 SLDTS
-772 LNPDM
+772 LPD
-777 EIVLGNDYS
+777 I
-786 TVANPVTMIQG
+786 I
-797 EVSSLSRQISG
+797 R
-808 ALSNISQAVR
+808 
-818 ATGDKIY
+818 TGDGTRPTDNNLFSALRSLIQF

-837 LTIGGRA
+837 LAIGGRA

-860 AGGMGGWIGPDGA
+860 VGGMGGWIGSDGA
-873 GELRSLILWSF
+873 GELTSLVLRSF
-884 LEVPELR
+884 LEAPEYR

-936 CLGIWHFARPAD
+936 CLGIWHFARPTD

-984 DFKAGDSFVLSLD
+984 DFKAGDSFVLSLE

-1015 MDDSQSVRMISSLV
+1015 MDDSQSVRIISDLG

-1034 DRTCVLTVVN
+1034 DLTCVLTVVN

-1095 SDSDSNDSET
+1095 AEADSDDIET

-1267 WSVSASTG
+1267 WAVSASTG

-1280 VTPEGTLTLGKSVLA
+1280 VTPEGTLTLGKSILG

-1343 LKGTKTWDTAGWGYG
+1343 LKGTKTWNTAVWGYG
-1358 TGMGWGS
+1358 SGMGSGS
-1365 EPDGEMNGFTV
+1365 EPEGEMNGFTV
-1376 LHGNFEGHGT
+1376 LHSNFDNVGT

-1430 PGGTGDRSNITL
+1430 PGGTGDRSNITM

-1466 TPASENTRILFR
+1466 TPVPENTRILFR
-1478 VPAGNEAWIAG
+1478 VPAGNDAWIAG
-1489 AKLETGINNNPE
+1489 AKLEIGANNNPE
-1501 WSPNDEDLKGDPGKD
+1501 WSPNDEDLKGATGKD
-1516 GEDAVIYDWE
+1516 GEDAISIQVSPRTIVAREGE
-1526 TEPAVIRCEADGTP
+1526 TTVTNVYVDLYRGTRRIPYNDPDDGNMVCSTLREGYGSLADG
-1540 VDTSVTVRCWRVKGE
+1540 VDWIGFSVDRDGRFY
-1555 TRSLISPNDL
+1555 
-1565 LMSMYRVQSRVQ
+1565 YRIGVQS
-1577 ADEGI
+1577 
-1582 SNWADYTAPVTL
+1582 TASGVSL
-1594 DSRETHPKIMLRV
+1594 DVPFTVEYNGVKY
-1607 IPQTIA
+1607 PQTFSVRTIA
-1613 GSEPEVLS
+1613 NGEPGES
-1621 EHTVG
+1621 I
-1626 YVCDGTTGPQGSVVR
+1626 TGPQGPVVR
-1641 IRGLFEAGEY
+1641 IRGLFEDGY
-1651 YYDGETPVTT
+1651 YYDGTEAVYEKGVPVY
-1661 STGSKI
+1661 
-1667 RWLDVV
+1667 WLDIV
-1673 WVEDISG
+1673 WVENTSG
-1680 NRYYKRCIKS
+1680 DRYYKRCVDS
-1690 GTYDSSNGPHSTD
+1690 GYYDSSNGPHPSD
-1703 NETSTGW
+1703 NETATGW

-1718 LIVQLLIAKNAH
+1718 LIVDLLIAKNAH

-1750 LWGRIG
+1750 LWGRVG
-1756 VPTEG
+1756 VPVGTDG
-1761 GGYIMWAGGADT
+1761 VIMWAGGADT

-1796 VIDPLEKQITVRNGS
+1796 VIDSLEKQITVRNGS

-1822 HMLEN
+1822 HTLEN

-1840 NRGYATANPTYTTT
+1840 NHSYATANPTYTTT

-1962 QKDTDINGRIVQ
+1962 EKDTDINGRIVQ

-1987 FSSPELYEAFLC
+1987 FGSPELYEAFLC